1 MRSAPSKQND
11 YLSEQIKEN
20 IKQSKINEH
29 ETPFDEILYDL
40 FSVGESVDK
49 QSRALTRK
57 SRTKLLYLF
66 STYGRTFVF
75 SIAPKSQ
82 RENGNCADLVS
93 AATAKHAIGI
103 VRLFAT
109 ISWIS
114 TEPIA

>member
-75 SIAPKSQ
+75 YMFISVDILSITWQ
-82 RENGNCADLVS
+82 S
-93 AATAKHAIGI
+93 AQII
-103 VRLFAT
+103 LFFIEQKT
-109 ISWIS
+109 
-114 TEPIA
+114 